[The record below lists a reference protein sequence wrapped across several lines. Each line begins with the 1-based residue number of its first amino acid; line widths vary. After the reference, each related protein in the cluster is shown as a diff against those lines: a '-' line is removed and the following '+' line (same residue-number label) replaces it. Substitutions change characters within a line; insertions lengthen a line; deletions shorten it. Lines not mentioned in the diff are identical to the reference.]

1 MVSQSVIHSPVV
13 QWAMKQKVVHVLIG
27 RSTRSPGAASDRRK
41 AWKYLEVGWQ
51 DRFYMKI
58 MKQ

>member
-1 MVSQSVIHSPVV
+1 MGNEAKSSACADRLIHPIPWSR
-13 QWAMKQKVVHVLIG
+13 H
-27 RSTRSPGAASDRRK
+27 SDRRK

-58 MKQ
+58 MKQW